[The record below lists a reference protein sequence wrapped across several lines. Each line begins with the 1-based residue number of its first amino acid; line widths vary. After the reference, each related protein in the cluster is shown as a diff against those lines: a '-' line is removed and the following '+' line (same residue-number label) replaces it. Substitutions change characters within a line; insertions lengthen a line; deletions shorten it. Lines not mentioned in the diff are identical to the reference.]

1 MGILTLNCVRS
12 CQGQSNKKKWSGL
25 VAGRMSKPV
34 TEGDSDFIP
43 MVLNTFIQPTIL
55 PTITPKTI
63 SSSPG
68 SDSLPSSHTPYSGS
82 CYNPNAAGPHTQAH
96 HAVRATQID
105 PAPDVAVAYT
115 DHLPVANH
123 AEG

>member
-1 MGILTLNCVRS
+1 
-12 CQGQSNKKKWSGL
+12 
-25 VAGRMSKPV
+25 MSIPV
-34 TEGDSDFIP
+34 LEGDSDYIA
-43 MVLNTFIQPTIL
+43 MVLNTFIQPSIHPSIHPSP
-55 PTITPKTI
+55 PTTTAKTI
-63 SSSPG
+63 SSSLG
-68 SDSLPSSHTPYSGS
+68 SDSSPSSHTPYSDS